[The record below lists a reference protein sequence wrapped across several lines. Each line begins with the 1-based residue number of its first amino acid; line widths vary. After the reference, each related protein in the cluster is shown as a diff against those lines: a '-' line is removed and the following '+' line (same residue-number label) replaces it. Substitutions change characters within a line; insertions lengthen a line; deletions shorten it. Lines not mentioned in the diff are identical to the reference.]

1 MIEKITVLDRRRE
14 YLAGTGFTP
23 PDVVT
28 FLNQKVRQI
37 LIEDDNIVFEN
48 YEKVQD
54 IEKVK
59 KFYEN
64 TFILAK
70 AYMSNGTEYYDDM
83 DILKLIEER
92 LKYGN
97 EYFYNKEIGNYGDI
111 YGTEIEIPLI
121 ITDILI
127 LTENK
132 IKEKVLKPVLETLE
146 YFQPDPRYSAHH
158 SSEFRFSKGADLAE
172 AIKIFFLKGIISE
185 DEEKIIL
192 ALNTISDVWEY
203 KDDSFSTDR
212 DGFYRDG
219 SFISRSISDA
229 GNEGEK
235 IIHNAAEIFYLIKGT
250 KYEKYVKGLTN
261 FYEIIFKAFEPFFFN
276 GSFSDIA
283 ASRKFSSY
291 ETGHKILNSI
301 LLSGLSAPKE
311 YQEKIWKIVKREI
324 EKNKFYKYFENEKS
338 PFFRSKMNELLSR
351 DLETE
356 EYKDQVIVFN
366 NMDRVIK
373 RNKNY
378 SVGIS
383 MHSSKTGNYENI
395 NGYNGKNWFTGDGA
409 YFLYDEDYEQYE
421 NYWENIDPYFIPGT
435 TEIKM
440 NMENIDAE
448 RNFRTKFAERNMAG
462 ALKWHY
468 YGAAGMDFVNWNEKL
483 TSRKSWFFVSW
494 GVIFAESNITGE
506 GEVYTTILNR
516 KFKDIPLIKADNTEI
531 TEKETKVKLENLE
544 IDGRTYIFY
553 DRTEIN
559 IKIEKRGR
567 YYFVKVWKE
576 HGENPV
582 NSSLVWAVV
591 MKNNVVISDLREKF
605 IVTITEDKHILKGE
619 KCNYA
624 VNWKAEEETQP
635 FCVIY
640 RKDDN
645 RESRMYIKNY

>member
-37 LIEDDNIVFEN
+37 LIEDDNIIFEN
-48 YEKVQD
+48 YEKVQN

-70 AYMSNGTEYYDDM
+70 AYMSNGTEYYSDM

-97 EYFYNKEIGNYGDI
+97 EYFYNKESGNYGDI
-111 YGTEIEIPLI
+111 YGTEIEIPLM

-158 SSEFRFSKGADLAE
+158 SSEFGFSKGADLAE
-172 AIKIFFLKGIISE
+172 AIKVFFLKGIISE

-192 ALNTISDVWEY
+192 ALNTLSDVWEY

-219 SFISRSISDA
+219 SFISRSAADA

-235 IIHNAAEIFYLIKGT
+235 IIHNAAEIFYLVKGT
-250 KYEKYVKGLTN
+250 KYEKYIKGLTN
-261 FYEIIFKAFEPFFFN
+261 FYEIIFKSFEPFFFN
-276 GSFSDIA
+276 GSFSDVA
-283 ASRKFSSY
+283 VSRKFSSY
-291 ETGHKILNSI
+291 ETGHRILNSM
-301 LLSGLSAPKE
+301 LLAGLSAPKE
-311 YQEKIWKIVKREI
+311 YQEKIWKTVKREI

-383 MHSSKTGNYENI
+383 MHSSKTGNYENV
-395 NGYNGKNWFTGDGA
+395 NGDNRKNWFTGDGA

-421 NYWENIDPYFIPGT
+421 NYWENIDPYYIPGT

-440 NMENIDAE
+440 DMENVDAE
-448 RNFRTKFAERNMAG
+448 RNFRTKFTERNMAG

-531 TEKETKVKLENLE
+531 TEKEIKIKAENLE

-553 DRTEIN
+553 GRTEIN
-559 IKIEKRGR
+559 IKIEKRGK

-591 MKNNVVISDLREKF
+591 MKNNAVISDLREKF
-605 IVTITEDKHILKGE
+605 TVTITEDKHILKGE

>member
-37 LIEDDNIVFEN
+37 LIEDDNIIFEN
-48 YEKVQD
+48 YEKVQN

-70 AYMSNGTEYYDDM
+70 AYMSDGTEYYSDM

-97 EYFYNKEIGNYGDI
+97 EYFYNKEIGNYRDI
-111 YGTEIEIPLI
+111 YGTEIEIPLM

-158 SSEFRFSKGADLAE
+158 SSEFGFSKGADLAE
-172 AIKIFFLKGIISE
+172 AIKVFFLKGIISE

-192 ALNTISDVWEY
+192 ALNTLSDVWEY

-219 SFISRSISDA
+219 SFISRSAADA

-235 IIHNAAEIFYLIKGT
+235 IIHNAAEIFYLVKGT
-250 KYEKYVKGLTN
+250 KYEKYIKGLTN
-261 FYEIIFKAFEPFFFN
+261 FYEIIFKSFEPFFFN
-276 GSFSDIA
+276 GSFSDVA
-283 ASRKFSSY
+283 VSRKFSSY
-291 ETGHKILNSI
+291 ETGHRILNSM
-301 LLSGLSAPKE
+301 LLAGLSAPKE

-383 MHSSKTGNYENI
+383 MHSSKTGNYENV
-395 NGYNGKNWFTGDGA
+395 NGDNRKNWFTGDGA

-421 NYWENIDPYFIPGT
+421 NYWENIDPYYIPGT

-440 NMENIDAE
+440 DMENVDAE
-448 RNFRTKFAERNMAG
+448 RNFRTKFTERNMAG

-494 GVIFAESNITGE
+494 GIIFAESNITGE

-516 KFKDIPLIKADNTEI
+516 KFKDIPLIKADNREI
-531 TEKETKVKLENLE
+531 TENEIKIKAENLE

-553 DRTEIN
+553 GRTEIN
-559 IKIEKRGR
+559 IKIEKRGK

-591 MKNNVVISDLREKF
+591 MKNNAVISDLREKF
-605 IVTITEDKHILKGE
+605 TVTITEDKHILKGE

>member
-37 LIEDDNIVFEN
+37 LIEDDNIIFEN
-48 YEKVQD
+48 YEKVQN

-70 AYMSNGTEYYDDM
+70 AYMSDGTEYYSDM
-83 DILKLIEER
+83 DILKLVEER

-97 EYFYNKEIGNYGDI
+97 EYFYNKESGNYGDI
-111 YGTEIEIPLI
+111 YGTEIEIPLM

-158 SSEFRFSKGADLAE
+158 SSEFGFSKGADLAE
-172 AIKIFFLKGIISE
+172 AIKVFFLKGIISE

-192 ALNTISDVWEY
+192 ALNTLSDVWEY

-219 SFISRSISDA
+219 SFISRSAADA

-235 IIHNAAEIFYLIKGT
+235 IIHNAAEIFYLVKGT
-250 KYEKYVKGLTN
+250 KYEKYIKGLTN
-261 FYEIIFKAFEPFFFN
+261 FYEILFKSFEPFFFN
-276 GSFSDIA
+276 GSFSDVA
-283 ASRKFSSY
+283 VSRKFSSY
-291 ETGHKILNSI
+291 ETGHRILNSM
-301 LLSGLSAPKE
+301 LLAGLSAPKE
-311 YQEKIWKIVKREI
+311 YQEKIWKTVKREI

-378 SVGIS
+378 SVGIA
-383 MHSSKTGNYENI
+383 MHSGKTGNYENV
-395 NGYNGKNWFTGDGA
+395 NGDNRKNWFTGDGA

-421 NYWENIDPYFIPGT
+421 NYWENIDPYYIPGT

-440 NMENIDAE
+440 DMENVDAE
-448 RNFRTKFAERNMAG
+448 RNFRTKFTERNMTG
-462 ALKWHY
+462 SLKWHY

-516 KFKDIPLIKADNTEI
+516 KFKDIPLIKADNREI
-531 TEKETKVKLENLE
+531 TENEIKIKAENLE

-553 DRTEIN
+553 GRTEIN
-559 IKIEKRGR
+559 IKIEKRGK

-591 MKNNVVISDLREKF
+591 MKNNAVICDLREKF
-605 IVTITEDKHILKGE
+605 TVTITEDKHILKGE

>member
-37 LIEDDNIVFEN
+37 LIEDDNIIFEN
-48 YEKVQD
+48 YEKVQN

-70 AYMSNGTEYYDDM
+70 AYMSDGTEYYSDM

-111 YGTEIEIPLI
+111 YGTEIEIPLM

-158 SSEFRFSKGADLAE
+158 SSEFGFSKGADLAE
-172 AIKIFFLKGIISE
+172 AIKVFFLKGIISE

-192 ALNTISDVWEY
+192 ALNTLSDVWEY

-219 SFISRSISDA
+219 SFISRSAADA

-235 IIHNAAEIFYLIKGT
+235 IIHNAAEIFYLVKGT
-250 KYEKYVKGLTN
+250 KYEKYIKGLTN
-261 FYEIIFKAFEPFFFN
+261 FYEIIFKSFEPFFFN
-276 GSFSDIA
+276 GSFSDVA
-283 ASRKFSSY
+283 VSRKFSSY
-291 ETGHKILNSI
+291 ETGHRILNSM
-301 LLSGLSAPKE
+301 LLAGLSAPKE
-311 YQEKIWKIVKREI
+311 YQEKIWKTVKREI

-383 MHSSKTGNYENI
+383 MHSSKTGNYENV
-395 NGYNGKNWFTGDGA
+395 NGDNRKNWFTGDGA

-421 NYWENIDPYFIPGT
+421 NYWENIDPYYIPGT

-440 NMENIDAE
+440 DMENVDAE

-516 KFKDIPLIKADNTEI
+516 KFKDIPLIKADNREI
-531 TEKETKVKLENLE
+531 TENEIKIKAENLE
-544 IDGRTYIFY
+544 IDSRTYIFY
-553 DRTEIN
+553 GRTEIN
-559 IKIEKRGR
+559 IKIEKRGK

-591 MKNNVVISDLREKF
+591 MKNNAVISDLREKF
-605 IVTITEDKHILKGE
+605 TVTITEDKHILKGE

>member
-37 LIEDDNIVFEN
+37 LIEDDNIIFEN
-48 YEKVQD
+48 YEKVQN

-70 AYMSNGTEYYDDM
+70 AYMSDGTEYYSDM

-97 EYFYNKEIGNYGDI
+97 EYFYNKESGNYGDI
-111 YGTEIEIPLI
+111 YGTEIEIPLM

-158 SSEFRFSKGADLAE
+158 SSEFGFSKGADLAE
-172 AIKIFFLKGIISE
+172 AIKVFFLKGIISE

-192 ALNTISDVWEY
+192 ALNTLSDVWEY

-219 SFISRSISDA
+219 SFISRSAADA

-235 IIHNAAEIFYLIKGT
+235 IIHNAAEIFYLVKGT
-250 KYEKYVKGLTN
+250 KYEKYIKGLTN
-261 FYEIIFKAFEPFFFN
+261 FYEIIFKSFEPFFFN

-283 ASRKFSSY
+283 VSRKFSSY
-291 ETGHKILNSI
+291 ETGHRILNSM
-301 LLSGLSAPKE
+301 LLAGLSAPKE
-311 YQEKIWKIVKREI
+311 YQEKIWKTVKREI

-383 MHSSKTGNYENI
+383 MHSSKTGNYENV
-395 NGYNGKNWFTGDGA
+395 NGDNKKNWFTGDGA
-409 YFLYDEDYEQYE
+409 YLLYDEDYEQYE
-421 NYWENIDPYFIPGT
+421 NYWENIDPYYIPGT

-440 NMENIDAE
+440 DMENVDAE
-448 RNFRTKFAERNMAG
+448 RNFRTKFTERNMAG

-516 KFKDIPLIKADNTEI
+516 KFKDIPLIKADNREI
-531 TEKETKVKLENLE
+531 TENEIKIKAENLE

-553 DRTEIN
+553 GRTEIN
-559 IKIEKRGR
+559 IKIEKRGS

-591 MKNNVVISDLREKF
+591 MKNNAVISDLREKF
-605 IVTITEDKHILKGE
+605 TVTITEDKHILKGE

>member
-48 YEKVQD
+48 YEKVQN

-70 AYMSNGTEYYDDM
+70 ACMSNGTEYYSDM

-111 YGTEIEIPLI
+111 YGTEIEIPLM

-158 SSEFRFSKGADLAE
+158 SSEFGFSKGADLAE
-172 AIKIFFLKGIISE
+172 AIKVFFLKGIISE

-192 ALNTISDVWEY
+192 ALNTLSAVWEY

-219 SFISRSISDA
+219 SFISRSAADA

-235 IIHNAAEIFYLIKGT
+235 IIHNAAEIFYLVKGT
-250 KYEKYVKGLTN
+250 KYEKYIKGLTN
-261 FYEIIFKAFEPFFFN
+261 FYEIIFKSFEPFFFN
-276 GSFSDIA
+276 GSFSDVA
-283 ASRKFSSY
+283 VSRKFSSY
-291 ETGHKILNSI
+291 ETGHRILNSM
-301 LLSGLSAPKE
+301 LLAGLSAPKE
-311 YQEKIWKIVKREI
+311 YQEKIWKTVKREI

-383 MHSSKTGNYENI
+383 MHSSKTGNYENV
-395 NGYNGKNWFTGDGA
+395 NGDNKKNWFTGDGA

-421 NYWENIDPYFIPGT
+421 NYWENIDSYFIPGT

-440 NMENIDAE
+440 DMENVDAE

-553 DRTEIN
+553 GRIEIN
-559 IKIEKRGR
+559 IKIEKRGK

-591 MKNNVVISDLREKF
+591 MKNNAVISDLREKF
-605 IVTITEDKHILKGE
+605 TVTITEDKHILKGE

>member
-37 LIEDDNIVFEN
+37 LIEDDNIIFEN
-48 YEKVQD
+48 YEKVQN

-70 AYMSNGTEYYDDM
+70 AYMSDGTEYYSDM

-111 YGTEIEIPLI
+111 YGTEIEIPLM

-158 SSEFRFSKGADLAE
+158 SSEFGFSKGADLAE
-172 AIKIFFLKGIISE
+172 AIKVFFLKGIISE

-192 ALNTISDVWEY
+192 ALNTLSDVWEY

-219 SFISRSISDA
+219 SFISRSAADA

-235 IIHNAAEIFYLIKGT
+235 IIHNAAEIFYLVKGT
-250 KYEKYVKGLTN
+250 KYEKYIKGLTN
-261 FYEIIFKAFEPFFFN
+261 FYEIIFKSFEPFFFN
-276 GSFSDIA
+276 GSFSDVA
-283 ASRKFSSY
+283 VSRKFSSY
-291 ETGHKILNSI
+291 ETGHRILNSM
-301 LLSGLSAPKE
+301 LLAGLSAPKE
-311 YQEKIWKIVKREI
+311 YQEKIWKTVKREI

-383 MHSSKTGNYENI
+383 MHSSKTGNYENV
-395 NGYNGKNWFTGDGA
+395 NGDNKKNWFTGDGA

-421 NYWENIDPYFIPGT
+421 NYWENIDSYFIPGT

-440 NMENIDAE
+440 DMENVDAE
-448 RNFRTKFAERNMAG
+448 RNFRTKFTERNMTG
-462 ALKWHY
+462 SLKWHY

-553 DRTEIN
+553 GRTEIN
-559 IKIEKRGR
+559 IKIEKRGK

-591 MKNNVVISDLREKF
+591 MKNNAVVSDLREKF
-605 IVTITEDKHILKGE
+605 TVTITEDKHILKGE

>member
-37 LIEDDNIVFEN
+37 LIEDDNIIFEN
-48 YEKVQD
+48 YEKVQN

-59 KFYEN
+59 KFYKN

-70 AYMSNGTEYYDDM
+70 AYMSNGTEYYSDM

-97 EYFYNKEIGNYGDI
+97 EYFYNKESGNYGDI
-111 YGTEIEIPLI
+111 YGTEIEIPLM

-158 SSEFRFSKGADLAE
+158 SSEFGFSKGADLAE
-172 AIKIFFLKGIISE
+172 AIKVFFLKGIISE

-192 ALNTISDVWEY
+192 ALNTLSDVWEY

-219 SFISRSISDA
+219 SFISRSAADA

-235 IIHNAAEIFYLIKGT
+235 IIHNAAEIFYLVKGT
-250 KYEKYVKGLTN
+250 KYEKYIKGLTN
-261 FYEIIFKAFEPFFFN
+261 FYEIIFKSFEPFFFN

-283 ASRKFSSY
+283 VSRKFSSY
-291 ETGHKILNSI
+291 ETGHRILNSM
-301 LLSGLSAPKE
+301 LLAGLSAPKE
-311 YQEKIWKIVKREI
+311 YQEKIWKTVKREI

-383 MHSSKTGNYENI
+383 MHSSKTGNYENV
-395 NGYNGKNWFTGDGA
+395 NGDNKKNWFTGDGA

-421 NYWENIDPYFIPGT
+421 NYWENIDPYYIPGT

-440 NMENIDAE
+440 DMENVDAE
-448 RNFRTKFAERNMAG
+448 RNFRTKFTERNMAG

-516 KFKDIPLIKADNTEI
+516 KFKDIPLIKADNTEV
-531 TEKETKVKLENLE
+531 TEKEIKIKAENLE

-553 DRTEIN
+553 GRTEIN
-559 IKIEKRGR
+559 IKIEKRGS

-591 MKNNVVISDLREKF
+591 MKNNAVISDLREKF
-605 IVTITEDKHILKGE
+605 TVTITEDKHILKGE

>member
-23 PDVVT
+23 PDMVT

-97 EYFYNKEIGNYGDI
+97 EYFYNKEIGNYEDI
-111 YGTEIEIPLI
+111 YGTEIEIPLMI
-121 ITDILI
+121 IDILI

-192 ALNTISDVWEY
+192 TLNTLSDVWEY

-219 SFISRSISDA
+219 SFISRSIADA

-235 IIHNAAEIFYLIKGT
+235 IIHNSAEIFYLIKGT

-383 MHSSKTGNYENI
+383 MHSSKTGNYENV

-440 NMENIDAE
+440 NMENVDAE
-448 RNFRTKFAERNMAG
+448 RNFRTKFAEKNMAG

-553 DRTEIN
+553 GRTEIN

>member
-1 MIEKITVLDRRRE
+1 
-14 YLAGTGFTP
+14 
-23 PDVVT
+23 
-28 FLNQKVRQI
+28 
-37 LIEDDNIVFEN
+37 
-48 YEKVQD
+48 
-54 IEKVK
+54 
-59 KFYEN
+59 
-64 TFILAK
+64 
-70 AYMSNGTEYYDDM
+70 MS
-83 DILKLIEER
+83 
-92 LKYGN
+92 
-97 EYFYNKEIGNYGDI
+97 
-111 YGTEIEIPLI
+111 
-121 ITDILI
+121 
-127 LTENK
+127 
-132 IKEKVLKPVLETLE
+132 
-146 YFQPDPRYSAHH
+146 
-158 SSEFRFSKGADLAE
+158 RFS
-172 AIKIFFLKGIISE
+172 
-185 DEEKIIL
+185 
-192 ALNTISDVWEY
+192 
-203 KDDSFSTDR
+203 
-212 DGFYRDG
+212 
-219 SFISRSISDA
+219 
-229 GNEGEK
+229 
-235 IIHNAAEIFYLIKGT
+235 
-250 KYEKYVKGLTN
+250 
-261 FYEIIFKAFEPFFFN
+261 
-276 GSFSDIA
+276 
-283 ASRKFSSY
+283 SRKFSSY

-383 MHSSKTGNYENI
+383 MHSSKTGNYENV

-421 NYWENIDPYFIPGT
+421 NYWENIDPYYIPGT

-440 NMENIDAE
+440 DMENVDAE
-448 RNFRTKFAERNMAG
+448 RNFRTKFTERNMAG

-531 TEKETKVKLENLE
+531 TEKETKIKLENLE

-553 DRTEIN
+553 GRTEIN
-559 IKIEKRGR
+559 IKIEKRGK

-591 MKNNVVISDLREKF
+591 MKNNAVISDLREKF
-605 IVTITEDKHILKGE
+605 TVTITEDKHILKGE

>member
-48 YEKVQD
+48 YEKVQN

-70 AYMSNGTEYYDDM
+70 AYMSNGTEYYSDM

-97 EYFYNKEIGNYGDI
+97 EYFYNKESGNYGDI
-111 YGTEIEIPLI
+111 YGTEIEIPLM

-158 SSEFRFSKGADLAE
+158 SSEFGFSKGADLAE
-172 AIKIFFLKGIISE
+172 AIKVFFLKGIISE

-192 ALNTISDVWEY
+192 ALNTLSDVWEY

-219 SFISRSISDA
+219 SFISRSAADA

-235 IIHNAAEIFYLIKGT
+235 IIHNAAEIFYLVKGT
-250 KYEKYVKGLTN
+250 KYEKYIKGLTN
-261 FYEIIFKAFEPFFFN
+261 FYEILFKSFEPFFFN
-276 GSFSDIA
+276 GSFSDVA
-283 ASRKFSSY
+283 VSRKFSSY
-291 ETGHKILNSI
+291 ETGHRILNSM
-301 LLSGLSAPKE
+301 LLAGLSAPKE
-311 YQEKIWKIVKREI
+311 YQEKIWKTVKREI

-383 MHSSKTGNYENI
+383 MHSSKTGNYENV
-395 NGYNGKNWFTGDGA
+395 NGGNKKNWFTGDGA

-421 NYWENIDPYFIPGT
+421 NYWENIDPYYIPGT

-440 NMENIDAE
+440 DMENVDAE
-448 RNFRTKFAERNMAG
+448 RNFRTKFTERNMAG

-553 DRTEIN
+553 GRIEIN
-559 IKIEKRGR
+559 IKIEKRGS

-591 MKNNVVISDLREKF
+591 MKNNAVICDLREKF
-605 IVTITEDKHILKGE
+605 TVTITEDKHILKGE

>member
-14 YLAGTGFTP
+14 YLAGNGFIP

-48 YEKVQD
+48 YEKVKD

-70 AYMSNGTEYYDDM
+70 ACMSNGTEYYNDM
-83 DILKLIEER
+83 DLLKLIEER

-111 YGTEIEIPLI
+111 YGTEIEIPLM

-146 YFQPDPRYSAHH
+146 YFQPDPRYYAHH
-158 SSEFRFSKGADLAE
+158 SSEFGFSKGGNLAE
-172 AIKIFFLKGIISE
+172 AIKVFFLKGVISE
-185 DEEKIIL
+185 NEEKIIL
-192 ALNTISDVWEY
+192 ALNTLSDVWEY

-219 SFISRSISDA
+219 SFISRSVSDA

-235 IIHNAAEIFYLIKGT
+235 IIRNAAEIFYLVKGT
-250 KYEKYVKGLTN
+250 KYEKYIKGLTN
-261 FYEIIFKAFEPFFFN
+261 FYEIIFKSFEPFFFN

-283 ASRKFSSY
+283 VSRKISSY
-291 ETGHKILNSI
+291 ETGHRILNSM
-301 LLSGLSAPKE
+301 LLAGLSAPKE

-383 MHSSKTGNYENI
+383 MHSSKTGNYENE
-395 NGYNGKNWFTGDGA
+395 NGDNQKNWFTGDGA

-421 NYWENIDPYFIPGT
+421 NYWENADPYFIPGT

-440 NMENIDAE
+440 DMENVDAE

-516 KFKDIPLIKADNTEI
+516 KFKEIPLIKADNREI
-531 TEKETKVKLENLE
+531 TENEIKIKTENLE

-553 DRTEIN
+553 GRREIN
-559 IKIEKRGR
+559 IKIEKKGK

-582 NSSLVWAVV
+582 NSSLVWAVE
-591 MKNNVVISDLREKF
+591 MKNNAVISDLREKF
-605 IVTITEDKHILKGE
+605 TVTLTEDKHILKGE

-624 VNWKAEEETQP
+624 VNWKAEEETEP

>member
-54 IEKVK
+54 VEKVK

-70 AYMSNGTEYYDDM
+70 ACMSNGTEYYSDM

-111 YGTEIEIPLI
+111 YGTEIEIPLV

-158 SSEFRFSKGADLAE
+158 SSEFGFSKGADLAE
-172 AIKIFFLKGIISE
+172 AIKVFFLKGIISE

-192 ALNTISDVWEY
+192 ALNTLSDVWEY

-219 SFISRSISDA
+219 SFISRSAADA

-235 IIHNAAEIFYLIKGT
+235 IIHNAAEIFYLVKGT
-250 KYEKYVKGLTN
+250 KYEKYIKGLTN
-261 FYEIIFKAFEPFFFN
+261 FYEILFKSFEPFFFN
-276 GSFSDIA
+276 GSFSDVA
-283 ASRKFSSY
+283 VSRKFSSY
-291 ETGHKILNSI
+291 ETGHRILNSM
-301 LLSGLSAPKE
+301 LLAGLSAPKE
-311 YQEKIWKIVKREI
+311 YQEKIWKTVKREI

-383 MHSSKTGNYENI
+383 MHSSKTGNYENV
-395 NGYNGKNWFTGDGA
+395 NGDNKKNWFTGDGA

-421 NYWENIDPYFIPGT
+421 NYWENIDPYYIPGT

-440 NMENIDAE
+440 DMENVDAE

-553 DRTEIN
+553 GRTEIN

>member
-37 LIEDDNIVFEN
+37 LIEDDNIIFEN
-48 YEKVQD
+48 YEKVQN

-70 AYMSNGTEYYDDM
+70 AYMSNGTEYYSDM

-111 YGTEIEIPLI
+111 YGTEIEIPLM

-158 SSEFRFSKGADLAE
+158 SSEFGFSKGADLAE
-172 AIKIFFLKGIISE
+172 AIKVFFLKGIISE

-192 ALNTISDVWEY
+192 ALNTLSDVWEY

-219 SFISRSISDA
+219 SFISRSAADA

-235 IIHNAAEIFYLIKGT
+235 IIHNAAEIFYLVKGT
-250 KYEKYVKGLTN
+250 KYEKYIKGLTN
-261 FYEIIFKAFEPFFFN
+261 FYEIIFKSFEPFFFN
-276 GSFSDIA
+276 GSFSDVA
-283 ASRKFSSY
+283 VSRKFSSY
-291 ETGHKILNSI
+291 ETGHRILNSM
-301 LLSGLSAPKE
+301 LLAGLSAPKE
-311 YQEKIWKIVKREI
+311 YQEKIWKTVKREI

-383 MHSSKTGNYENI
+383 MHSSKTGNYENV
-395 NGYNGKNWFTGDGA
+395 NGDNKKNWFTGDGA
-409 YFLYDEDYEQYE
+409 YFLYEEDYEQYE
-421 NYWENIDPYFIPGT
+421 NYWENIDPYYIPGT

-440 NMENIDAE
+440 DMENVDAE
-448 RNFRTKFAERNMAG
+448 RNFRTKFTERNMAG

-516 KFKDIPLIKADNTEI
+516 KFKDIPLIKADNREI
-531 TEKETKVKLENLE
+531 TENEIKIKAENLE

-553 DRTEIN
+553 GRTEIN
-559 IKIEKRGR
+559 IKIEKRGK

-591 MKNNVVISDLREKF
+591 MKNNAVICDLREKF
-605 IVTITEDKHILKGE
+605 TVTITEDKHILKGE

>member
-37 LIEDDNIVFEN
+37 LIEDDNIIFEN
-48 YEKVQD
+48 YEKVQN

-70 AYMSNGTEYYDDM
+70 AYMSNGTEYYSDM

-97 EYFYNKEIGNYGDI
+97 EYFYNKESGNYGDI
-111 YGTEIEIPLI
+111 YGTEIEIPLM

-158 SSEFRFSKGADLAE
+158 SSEFGFSKGADLAE
-172 AIKIFFLKGIISE
+172 AIKVFFLKGIISE

-192 ALNTISDVWEY
+192 ALNTLSDVWEY

-219 SFISRSISDA
+219 SFISRSAADA

-235 IIHNAAEIFYLIKGT
+235 IIHNAAEIFYLVKGT
-250 KYEKYVKGLTN
+250 KYEKYIKGLTN
-261 FYEIIFKAFEPFFFN
+261 FYEIIFKSFEPFFFN
-276 GSFSDIA
+276 GSFSDVA

-291 ETGHKILNSI
+291 ETGHRILNSM
-301 LLSGLSAPKE
+301 LLAGLSAPKE
-311 YQEKIWKIVKREI
+311 YQEKIWKTVKREI

-378 SVGIS
+378 SVGIA
-383 MHSSKTGNYENI
+383 MHSGKTGNYENV
-395 NGYNGKNWFTGDGA
+395 NGDNRKNWFTGDGA

-421 NYWENIDPYFIPGT
+421 NYWENIDPYYIPGT

-440 NMENIDAE
+440 DMENVDAE

-516 KFKDIPLIKADNTEI
+516 KFKDIPLIKADNREI
-531 TEKETKVKLENLE
+531 TENEIKIKAENLE

-553 DRTEIN
+553 GRTEIN
-559 IKIEKRGR
+559 IKIEKRGK

-591 MKNNVVISDLREKF
+591 MKNNAVICDLREKF
-605 IVTITEDKHILKGE
+605 TVTITEDKHILKGE

>member
-37 LIEDDNIVFEN
+37 LIEDDNIIFEN
-48 YEKVQD
+48 YEKVQN

-70 AYMSNGTEYYDDM
+70 AYMSDGTEYYSDM

-111 YGTEIEIPLI
+111 YGTEIEIPLM

-158 SSEFRFSKGADLAE
+158 SSEFGFSKGADLAE
-172 AIKIFFLKGIISE
+172 AIKVFFLKGIISE

-192 ALNTISDVWEY
+192 ALNTLSDVWEY

-219 SFISRSISDA
+219 SFISRSAADA

-235 IIHNAAEIFYLIKGT
+235 IIHNAVEIFYLVKGT
-250 KYEKYVKGLTN
+250 KYEKYIKGLTN
-261 FYEIIFKAFEPFFFN
+261 FYEILFKSFEPFFFN
-276 GSFSDIA
+276 GSFSDVA
-283 ASRKFSSY
+283 VSRKFSSY
-291 ETGHKILNSI
+291 ETGHRILNSM
-301 LLSGLSAPKE
+301 LLAGLSAPKE
-311 YQEKIWKIVKREI
+311 YQEKIWKTVKREI

-383 MHSSKTGNYENI
+383 MHSSKTGNYENV
-395 NGYNGKNWFTGDGA
+395 NGDNRKNWFTGDGA

-421 NYWENIDPYFIPGT
+421 NYWENIDPYYIPGT

-440 NMENIDAE
+440 DMENVDAE
-448 RNFRTKFAERNMAG
+448 RNFRTKFTERNMAG

-553 DRTEIN
+553 GRTEIN
-559 IKIEKRGR
+559 IKIEKRGS

-591 MKNNVVISDLREKF
+591 MKNNAVICDLREKF
-605 IVTITEDKHILKGE
+605 TVTITEDKHILKGE

>member
-97 EYFYNKEIGNYGDI
+97 EYFYNKEIGNYEDI
-111 YGTEIEIPLI
+111 YGTEIEIPLMI
-121 ITDILI
+121 IDILI

-192 ALNTISDVWEY
+192 ALNTLSDVWEY

-219 SFISRSISDA
+219 SFISRSIADA

-311 YQEKIWKIVKREI
+311 YQEKIWKIVKRKI

-383 MHSSKTGNYENI
+383 MHSSKTGNYENV

-448 RNFRTKFAERNMAG
+448 RNFRTKFAEKNMAG

-531 TEKETKVKLENLE
+531 IEKETKVKLENLE

-553 DRTEIN
+553 VRTEIN

>member
-70 AYMSNGTEYYDDM
+70 AYISNGTEYYDDM

-192 ALNTISDVWEY
+192 TLNTLSDVWEY

-219 SFISRSISDA
+219 SFISRSIADA

-235 IIHNAAEIFYLIKGT
+235 IIHNSAEIFYLIKGT

-383 MHSSKTGNYENI
+383 MHSSKTGNYENV
-395 NGYNGKNWFTGDGA
+395 NGYNGKNWFTGDGV

-440 NMENIDAE
+440 NMENVDAE
-448 RNFRTKFAERNMAG
+448 RNFRTKFAEKNMAG

-553 DRTEIN
+553 GRTEIN

>member
-37 LIEDDNIVFEN
+37 LIEDDNIIFEN
-48 YEKVQD
+48 YEKVKD

-70 AYMSNGTEYYDDM
+70 ACMSNGTEYYKDM

-97 EYFYNKEIGNYGDI
+97 EYFYNKESGNYGDI
-111 YGTEIEIPLI
+111 YGTEIEIPLM

-132 IKEKVLKPVLETLE
+132 IKEKVLKSVLETLE

-158 SSEFRFSKGADLAE
+158 SSEFGFSKGADLAE
-172 AIKIFFLKGIISE
+172 AIKVFFLKGIISE

-192 ALNTISDVWEY
+192 ALNTLSDVWEY

-219 SFISRSISDA
+219 SFISRSAADA

-235 IIHNAAEIFYLIKGT
+235 IIHNAAEIFYLVKGT
-250 KYEKYVKGLTN
+250 KYEKYIKGLTN
-261 FYEIIFKAFEPFFFN
+261 FYEILFKSFEPFFFN
-276 GSFSDIA
+276 GSFSDVA
-283 ASRKFSSY
+283 VSRKFSSY
-291 ETGHKILNSI
+291 ETGHRILNSM
-301 LLSGLSAPKE
+301 LLAGLSAPKE
-311 YQEKIWKIVKREI
+311 YQEKIWKTVKREI

-383 MHSSKTGNYENI
+383 MHSSKTGNYENV
-395 NGYNGKNWFTGDGA
+395 NGDNRKNWFTGDGA

-421 NYWENIDPYFIPGT
+421 NYWENIDPYYIPGT

-440 NMENIDAE
+440 DMENVDAE
-448 RNFRTKFAERNMAG
+448 RNFRTKFTERNMAG

-553 DRTEIN
+553 GRTEIN
-559 IKIEKRGR
+559 IKIEKRGS

-591 MKNNVVISDLREKF
+591 MKNNAVISDLREKF
-605 IVTITEDKHILKGE
+605 TVTITEDKHILKGE

>member
-97 EYFYNKEIGNYGDI
+97 EYFYNKEIGNYEDI
-111 YGTEIEIPLI
+111 YGTEIEIPLMI
-121 ITDILI
+121 IDILI

-192 ALNTISDVWEY
+192 TLNTLSDVWEY

-219 SFISRSISDA
+219 SFISRSIADA

-235 IIHNAAEIFYLIKGT
+235 IIHNSAEIFYLIKGT

-383 MHSSKTGNYENI
+383 MHSSKTGNYENV

-440 NMENIDAE
+440 NMENVDAE
-448 RNFRTKFAERNMAG
+448 RNFRTKFAEKNMAG

-553 DRTEIN
+553 GRTEIN

>member
-37 LIEDDNIVFEN
+37 LIEDDNIIFEN
-48 YEKVQD
+48 YEKVQN

-70 AYMSNGTEYYDDM
+70 ACMSNGTEYYSDM

-97 EYFYNKEIGNYGDI
+97 EYFYNKESGNYGDI
-111 YGTEIEIPLI
+111 YGTEIEIPLM

-158 SSEFRFSKGADLAE
+158 SSEFGFSKGADLAE
-172 AIKIFFLKGIISE
+172 AIKVFFLKGIISE

-192 ALNTISDVWEY
+192 ALNTLSDVWEY

-219 SFISRSISDA
+219 SFISRSAADT

-235 IIHNAAEIFYLIKGT
+235 IIHNAAEIFYLVKGT
-250 KYEKYVKGLTN
+250 KYEKYIKGLTN
-261 FYEIIFKAFEPFFFN
+261 FYEILFKSFEPFFFN
-276 GSFSDIA
+276 GSFSDVA
-283 ASRKFSSY
+283 VSRKFSSY
-291 ETGHKILNSI
+291 ETGHRILNSM
-301 LLSGLSAPKE
+301 LLAGLSAPKE
-311 YQEKIWKIVKREI
+311 YQEKIWKTVKREI

-383 MHSSKTGNYENI
+383 MHSSKTGNYENV
-395 NGYNGKNWFTGDGA
+395 NGDNKKNWFTGDGA

-421 NYWENIDPYFIPGT
+421 NYWENIDPYYIPGT

-440 NMENIDAE
+440 DMENVDAE
-448 RNFRTKFAERNMAG
+448 RNFRTKFTERNMTG
-462 ALKWHY
+462 SLKWHY

-516 KFKDIPLIKADNTEI
+516 KFKDIPLIKADSREI
-531 TEKETKVKLENLE
+531 TENEIKIKAENLE

-553 DRTEIN
+553 GRTEIN
-559 IKIEKRGR
+559 IKIEKRGK

-591 MKNNVVISDLREKF
+591 MKNNAVISDLREKF
-605 IVTITEDKHILKGE
+605 TVTITEDKHILKGE

-645 RESRMYIKNY
+645 RESRMYIKNF

>member
-37 LIEDDNIVFEN
+37 LIEDDNIIFEN
-48 YEKVQD
+48 YEKVQN

-70 AYMSNGTEYYDDM
+70 AYMSDGTEYYSDM

-111 YGTEIEIPLI
+111 YGTEIEIPLM

-158 SSEFRFSKGADLAE
+158 SSEFGFSKGADLAE
-172 AIKIFFLKGIISE
+172 AIKVFFLKGIISE

-192 ALNTISDVWEY
+192 ALNTLSDVWEY

-219 SFISRSISDA
+219 SFISRSAADA

-235 IIHNAAEIFYLIKGT
+235 IIHNAAEIFYLVKGT
-250 KYEKYVKGLTN
+250 KYEKYIKGLTN
-261 FYEIIFKAFEPFFFN
+261 FYEIIFKSFEPFFFN
-276 GSFSDIA
+276 GSFSDVA
-283 ASRKFSSY
+283 VSRKFSSY
-291 ETGHKILNSI
+291 ETGHRILNSM
-301 LLSGLSAPKE
+301 LLAGLSAPKE
-311 YQEKIWKIVKREI
+311 YQEKIWKTVKREI

-383 MHSSKTGNYENI
+383 MHSSKTGNYENV
-395 NGYNGKNWFTGDGA
+395 NGDNKKNWFTGDGA

-421 NYWENIDPYFIPGT
+421 NYWENIDSYFIPGT

-440 NMENIDAE
+440 DMENVDAE

-494 GVIFAESNITGE
+494 GIIFAESNITGE

-516 KFKDIPLIKADNTEI
+516 KFKDIPLIKADNREI
-531 TEKETKVKLENLE
+531 TENEIKIKAENLE

-553 DRTEIN
+553 GRIEIN
-559 IKIEKRGR
+559 IKIEKRGK

-591 MKNNVVISDLREKF
+591 MKNNAVISDLREKF
-605 IVTITEDKHILKGE
+605 TVTITEDKHILKGE

>member
-70 AYMSNGTEYYDDM
+70 AYISNGTEYYDDM

-192 ALNTISDVWEY
+192 ALNTLSDVWEY

-219 SFISRSISDA
+219 SFISRSIADA

-235 IIHNAAEIFYLIKGT
+235 IIRNAAEIFYLIKGT

-383 MHSSKTGNYENI
+383 MHSSKTGNYENV

-440 NMENIDAE
+440 NMENVDAE
-448 RNFRTKFAERNMAG
+448 RNFRTKFAEKNMAG

-553 DRTEIN
+553 VRTEIN

>member
-1 MIEKITVLDRRRE
+1 MIEKITILDRRRE
-14 YLAGTGFTP
+14 YLAGNGFTP

-37 LIEDDNIVFEN
+37 LIEDDNIIFEN
-48 YEKVQD
+48 YEKVQN

-70 AYMSNGTEYYDDM
+70 AYMSDGTEYYSDM

-111 YGTEIEIPLI
+111 YGTEIEIPLM

-158 SSEFRFSKGADLAE
+158 SSEFGFSKGADLAE
-172 AIKIFFLKGIISE
+172 AIKVFFLKGIISE

-192 ALNTISDVWEY
+192 ALNTLSDVWEY

-219 SFISRSISDA
+219 SFISRSAADA

-235 IIHNAAEIFYLIKGT
+235 IIHNAAEIFYLVKGT
-250 KYEKYVKGLTN
+250 KYEKYIKGLTN
-261 FYEIIFKAFEPFFFN
+261 FYEIIFKSFEPFFFN
-276 GSFSDIA
+276 GSFSDVA
-283 ASRKFSSY
+283 VSRKFSSY
-291 ETGHKILNSI
+291 ETGHRILNSM
-301 LLSGLSAPKE
+301 LLAGLSAPKE
-311 YQEKIWKIVKREI
+311 YQEKIWKTVKREI

-383 MHSSKTGNYENI
+383 MHSSKTGNYENV
-395 NGYNGKNWFTGDGA
+395 NGDNKKNWFTGDGA

-421 NYWENIDPYFIPGT
+421 NYWENIDPYYIPGT

-440 NMENIDAE
+440 DMENVDAE
-448 RNFRTKFAERNMAG
+448 RNFRTKFAERNMTG

-468 YGAAGMDFVNWNEKL
+468 YGAAGMDFVNWSEKL

-516 KFKDIPLIKADNTEI
+516 KFKDIPLIKADNREI
-531 TEKETKVKLENLE
+531 TENEIKIKAENLE
-544 IDGRTYIFY
+544 IDSRTYIFY
-553 DRTEIN
+553 GRTEIN
-559 IKIEKRGR
+559 IKIEKRGS
-567 YYFVKVWKE
+567 YYFIKVWKE

>member
-37 LIEDDNIVFEN
+37 LIEDDNIIFEN
-48 YEKVQD
+48 YEKVQN

-59 KFYEN
+59 KFYKN

-70 AYMSNGTEYYDDM
+70 AYMSDGTEYYSDM

-97 EYFYNKEIGNYGDI
+97 EYFYNKESGNYGDI
-111 YGTEIEIPLI
+111 YGTEIEIPLM

-132 IKEKVLKPVLETLE
+132 IKEKVLKSVLETLE

-158 SSEFRFSKGADLAE
+158 SSEFGFSKGADLAE
-172 AIKIFFLKGIISE
+172 AIKVFFLKGIISE

-192 ALNTISDVWEY
+192 ALNTLSDVWEY

-219 SFISRSISDA
+219 SFISRSAADA

-235 IIHNAAEIFYLIKGT
+235 IIHNAAEIFYLVKGT
-250 KYEKYVKGLTN
+250 KYEKYIKGLTN
-261 FYEIIFKAFEPFFFN
+261 FYEILFKSFEPFFFN
-276 GSFSDIA
+276 GSFSDVA
-283 ASRKFSSY
+283 VSRKFSSY
-291 ETGHKILNSI
+291 ETGHRILNSM
-301 LLSGLSAPKE
+301 LLAGLSAPKE
-311 YQEKIWKIVKREI
+311 YQEKIWKTVKREI

-383 MHSSKTGNYENI
+383 MHSSKTGNYENV
-395 NGYNGKNWFTGDGA
+395 NGDNRKNWFTGDGA

-421 NYWENIDPYFIPGT
+421 NYWENINPYYIPGT

-440 NMENIDAE
+440 DMENVDAE
-448 RNFRTKFAERNMAG
+448 RNFRTKFTERNMTG
-462 ALKWHY
+462 SLKWHY

-531 TEKETKVKLENLE
+531 TEKEIKIKAENLE

-553 DRTEIN
+553 GRTEIN
-559 IKIEKRGR
+559 IKIEKRGK

-582 NSSLVWAVV
+582 NSSLIWAVV
-591 MKNNVVISDLREKF
+591 MKNNAVISDLREKF
-605 IVTITEDKHILKGE
+605 TVTITEDKHILKGE

>member
-1 MIEKITVLDRRRE
+1 MIEKITILDRRRE
-14 YLAGTGFTP
+14 YLAGNGFTP

-54 IEKVK
+54 VEKVK

-70 AYMSNGTEYYDDM
+70 AYMSNGTEYYSDM
-83 DILKLIEER
+83 DLLKLIEER

-111 YGTEIEIPLI
+111 YGTEIEIPLMI
-121 ITDILI
+121 IDILI

-132 IKEKVLKPVLETLE
+132 IKEKVLKAVLETLE

-158 SSEFRFSKGADLAE
+158 SSEFGFSKGANLAE
-172 AIKIFFLKGIISE
+172 AIKVFFLKGIISE

-219 SFISRSISDA
+219 SFISRSIADA

-235 IIHNAAEIFYLIKGT
+235 IIRNAAEIFYLIKGT

-261 FYEIIFKAFEPFFFN
+261 FYEILFKSFEPFFFN

-283 ASRKFSSY
+283 VSRKSSSY
-291 ETGHKILNSI
+291 ETGHRILNSM
-301 LLSGLSAPKE
+301 LLAGISAPKE
-311 YQEKIWKIVKREI
+311 YQEKIWKTVKREI

-383 MHSSKTGNYENI
+383 MHSSKTGNYENV
-395 NGYNGKNWFTGDGA
+395 NGYNRKNWFTGDGA
-409 YFLYDEDYEQYE
+409 YFLYEEDYEQYE

-440 NMENIDAE
+440 DMENLDAE

-516 KFKDIPLIKADNTEI
+516 KFKDIPLIKADNIEI
-531 TEKETKVKLENLE
+531 TEEETKVKLENLE

-553 DRTEIN
+553 GRTEIN
-559 IKIEKRGR
+559 IKIEKRGS

-591 MKNNVVISDLREKF
+591 MKNNAVISDLREKF
-605 IVTITEDKHILKGE
+605 IPTITEDKHILKGE

-635 FCVIY
+635 FCIIY

>member
-37 LIEDDNIVFEN
+37 LIEDDNIIFEN
-48 YEKVQD
+48 YEKVQN

-70 AYMSNGTEYYDDM
+70 AYMSDGTEYYSDM

-97 EYFYNKEIGNYGDI
+97 EYFYNKESGNYGDI
-111 YGTEIEIPLI
+111 YGTEIEIPLM

-158 SSEFRFSKGADLAE
+158 SSEFGFSKGADLAE
-172 AIKIFFLKGIISE
+172 AIKVFFLKGIISE

-192 ALNTISDVWEY
+192 ALNTLSDVWEY

-219 SFISRSISDA
+219 SFISRSAADA

-235 IIHNAAEIFYLIKGT
+235 IIHNAAEIFYLVKGT
-250 KYEKYVKGLTN
+250 KYEKYIKGLTN
-261 FYEIIFKAFEPFFFN
+261 FYEIIFKSFEPFFFN
-276 GSFSDIA
+276 GSFSDVA
-283 ASRKFSSY
+283 VSRKFSSY
-291 ETGHKILNSI
+291 ETGHRILNSM
-301 LLSGLSAPKE
+301 LLAGLSAPKE
-311 YQEKIWKIVKREI
+311 YQEKIWKTVKREI

-383 MHSSKTGNYENI
+383 MHSSKTGNYENV
-395 NGYNGKNWFTGDGA
+395 NGDNKKNWFTGDGA

-421 NYWENIDPYFIPGT
+421 NYWENIDSYFIPGT

-440 NMENIDAE
+440 DMENVDAE
-448 RNFRTKFAERNMAG
+448 RNFRTKFTERNMAG

-553 DRTEIN
+553 GRTEIN
-559 IKIEKRGR
+559 IKIEKRGK

-591 MKNNVVISDLREKF
+591 MKNNAVICDLREKF
-605 IVTITEDKHILKGE
+605 TVTITEDKHILKGE

>member
-37 LIEDDNIVFEN
+37 LIEDDNIIFEN
-48 YEKVQD
+48 YEKVQN

-59 KFYEN
+59 KFYKN

-70 AYMSNGTEYYDDM
+70 AYMSNGTEYYSDM

-97 EYFYNKEIGNYGDI
+97 EYFYNKESGNYGDI
-111 YGTEIEIPLI
+111 YGTEIEIPLM

-158 SSEFRFSKGADLAE
+158 SSEFGFSKGADLAE
-172 AIKIFFLKGIISE
+172 AIKVFFLKGIISE

-192 ALNTISDVWEY
+192 ALNTLSDVWEY

-219 SFISRSISDA
+219 SFISRSAADA

-235 IIHNAAEIFYLIKGT
+235 IIHNAAEIFYLVKGT
-250 KYEKYVKGLTN
+250 KYEKYIKGLTN
-261 FYEIIFKAFEPFFFN
+261 FYEIIFKSFEPFFFN
-276 GSFSDIA
+276 GSFSDVA
-283 ASRKFSSY
+283 VSRKFSSY
-291 ETGHKILNSI
+291 ETGHRILNSM
-301 LLSGLSAPKE
+301 LLAGLSAPKE
-311 YQEKIWKIVKREI
+311 YQEKIWKTVKREI

-383 MHSSKTGNYENI
+383 MHSSKTGNYENV
-395 NGYNGKNWFTGDGA
+395 NGDNKKNWFTGDGA
-409 YFLYDEDYEQYE
+409 YLLYDEDYEQYE
-421 NYWENIDPYFIPGT
+421 NYWENIDPYYIPGT

-440 NMENIDAE
+440 DMENVDAE
-448 RNFRTKFAERNMAG
+448 RNFRTKFTERNMAG

-516 KFKDIPLIKADNTEI
+516 KFKDIPLIKADNTEV

-553 DRTEIN
+553 GRTEIN
-559 IKIEKRGR
+559 IKIEKRGS

-591 MKNNVVISDLREKF
+591 MKNNAVISDLREKF
-605 IVTITEDKHILKGE
+605 TVTITEDKHILKGE

>member
-37 LIEDDNIVFEN
+37 LIEDDNIIFEN
-48 YEKVQD
+48 YEKVKD

-70 AYMSNGTEYYDDM
+70 ACMSNGTEYYKDM

-111 YGTEIEIPLI
+111 YGTEIEIPLM

-158 SSEFRFSKGADLAE
+158 SSEFGFSKGADLAE
-172 AIKIFFLKGIISE
+172 AIKVFFLKGIISE

-192 ALNTISDVWEY
+192 ALNTLSDVWEY

-219 SFISRSISDA
+219 SFISRSAADA

-235 IIHNAAEIFYLIKGT
+235 IIHNAAEIFYLVKGT
-250 KYEKYVKGLTN
+250 KYEKYIKGLTN
-261 FYEIIFKAFEPFFFN
+261 FYEILFKSFEPFFFN
-276 GSFSDIA
+276 GSFSDVA
-283 ASRKFSSY
+283 VSRKFSSY
-291 ETGHKILNSI
+291 ETGHRILNSM
-301 LLSGLSAPKE
+301 LLAGLSAPKE
-311 YQEKIWKIVKREI
+311 YQEKIWKTVKREI

-383 MHSSKTGNYENI
+383 MHSSKTGNYENV
-395 NGYNGKNWFTGDGA
+395 NGDNRKNWFTGDGA

-421 NYWENIDPYFIPGT
+421 NYWENINPYYIPGT

-440 NMENIDAE
+440 DMENVDAE
-448 RNFRTKFAERNMAG
+448 RNFRTKFTERNMTG
-462 ALKWHY
+462 SLKWHY

-516 KFKDIPLIKADNTEI
+516 KFKDIPLIKADNTEV
-531 TEKETKVKLENLE
+531 TEKEIKIKAENLE

-553 DRTEIN
+553 GRTEIN
-559 IKIEKRGR
+559 IKIEKRGK

-582 NSSLVWAVV
+582 NSSLIWAVV
-591 MKNNVVISDLREKF
+591 MKNNAVISDLREKF
-605 IVTITEDKHILKGE
+605 TVTITEDKHILKGE

>member
-1 MIEKITVLDRRRE
+1 MIEKITILDRRRE
-14 YLAGTGFTP
+14 YLAGNGFTP

-54 IEKVK
+54 VEKVK

-70 AYMSNGTEYYDDM
+70 AYMSNGTEYYSDM
-83 DILKLIEER
+83 DLLKLIEER

-111 YGTEIEIPLI
+111 YGTEIEIPLMI
-121 ITDILI
+121 IDILI

-132 IKEKVLKPVLETLE
+132 IKEKVLKAVLETLE

-158 SSEFRFSKGADLAE
+158 SSEFGFSKGANLAE
-172 AIKIFFLKGIISE
+172 AIKVFFLKGIISE

-219 SFISRSISDA
+219 SFISRSIADA

-235 IIHNAAEIFYLIKGT
+235 IIRNAAEIFYLIKGT

-261 FYEIIFKAFEPFFFN
+261 FYEILFKSFEPFFFN

-283 ASRKFSSY
+283 VSRKSSSY
-291 ETGHKILNSI
+291 ETGHRILNSM
-301 LLSGLSAPKE
+301 LLAGISAPKE

-366 NMDRVIK
+366 NMDRIIK
-373 RNKNY
+373 KNKNY

-383 MHSSKTGNYENI
+383 MHSSKTGNYENV
-395 NGYNGKNWFTGDGA
+395 NGYNRKNWFTGDGA
-409 YFLYDEDYEQYE
+409 YFLYEEDYEQYE
-421 NYWENIDPYFIPGT
+421 NYWENIDSYFIPGT

-440 NMENIDAE
+440 DMENIDAE
-448 RNFRTKFAERNMAG
+448 RNFRTKFAEKNMAG

-506 GEVYTTILNR
+506 GKVYTTILNR

-553 DRTEIN
+553 GRTEIN
-559 IKIEKRGR
+559 IKIEKRGS

-591 MKNNVVISDLREKF
+591 MKNNAVISDLREKF
-605 IVTITEDKHILKGE
+605 IPTITEDKHILKGE

-635 FCVIY
+635 FCIIY

>member
-1 MIEKITVLDRRRE
+1 MIEKITILDRRRE
-14 YLAGTGFTP
+14 YLAGNGFTP

-54 IEKVK
+54 VEKVK

-70 AYMSNGTEYYDDM
+70 AYMSNGTEYYSDM
-83 DILKLIEER
+83 DLLKLIEER

-111 YGTEIEIPLI
+111 YGTEIEIPLM

-132 IKEKVLKPVLETLE
+132 IKEKVLKAVLETLE

-158 SSEFRFSKGADLAE
+158 SSEFGFSKGANLAE
-172 AIKIFFLKGIISE
+172 AIKVFFLKGIISE

-219 SFISRSISDA
+219 SFISRSIADA

-235 IIHNAAEIFYLIKGT
+235 IIRNAAEIFYLIKGT

-261 FYEIIFKAFEPFFFN
+261 FYEILFKSFEPFFFN

-283 ASRKFSSY
+283 VSRKSSSY
-291 ETGHKILNSI
+291 ETGHRILNSM
-301 LLSGLSAPKE
+301 LLASLSAPKE

-351 DLETE
+351 DLEIE

-383 MHSSKTGNYENI
+383 MHSSKTGNYENV

-448 RNFRTKFAERNMAG
+448 RNFRTKFAEKNMAG

-553 DRTEIN
+553 GRTEIN
-559 IKIEKRGR
+559 IKIEKRGS

>member
-37 LIEDDNIVFEN
+37 LIEDDNIIFEN
-48 YEKVQD
+48 YEKVQN

-70 AYMSNGTEYYDDM
+70 AYMSDGTEYYSDM

-97 EYFYNKEIGNYGDI
+97 EYFYNKESGNYGDI
-111 YGTEIEIPLI
+111 YGTEIEIPLM

-158 SSEFRFSKGADLAE
+158 SSEFGFSKGADLAE
-172 AIKIFFLKGIISE
+172 AIKVFFLKGIISE

-192 ALNTISDVWEY
+192 ALNTLSDVWEY

-219 SFISRSISDA
+219 SFISRSAADA

-235 IIHNAAEIFYLIKGT
+235 IIHNAAEIFYLVKGT
-250 KYEKYVKGLTN
+250 KYEKYIKGITN
-261 FYEIIFKAFEPFFFN
+261 FYEIIFKSFEPFFFN
-276 GSFSDIA
+276 GSFSDVA
-283 ASRKFSSY
+283 VSRKFSSY
-291 ETGHKILNSI
+291 ETGHRILNSM
-301 LLSGLSAPKE
+301 LLAGLSAPKE
-311 YQEKIWKIVKREI
+311 YQEKIWKTVKREI

-383 MHSSKTGNYENI
+383 MHSSKTGNYENV
-395 NGYNGKNWFTGDGA
+395 NGDNRKNWFTGDGA

-421 NYWENIDPYFIPGT
+421 NYWENIDPYYIAGT

-440 NMENIDAE
+440 DMENVDAE
-448 RNFRTKFAERNMAG
+448 RNFRTKFAERNMTG

-468 YGAAGMDFVNWNEKL
+468 YGAAGMDFVNWSEKL

-516 KFKDIPLIKADNTEI
+516 KFKDIPLIKADNREI
-531 TEKETKVKLENLE
+531 TENEIKIKAENLE
-544 IDGRTYIFY
+544 IDSRTYIFY
-553 DRTEIN
+553 GRTEIN
-559 IKIEKRGR
+559 IKIEKRGK

-591 MKNNVVISDLREKF
+591 MKNNAVICDLREKF
-605 IVTITEDKHILKGE
+605 TVTITEDKHILKGE

>member
-70 AYMSNGTEYYDDM
+70 AYISNGTEYYDDM

-192 ALNTISDVWEY
+192 ALNTLSDVWEY

-219 SFISRSISDA
+219 SFISRSIADA

-235 IIHNAAEIFYLIKGT
+235 IIHNSAEIFYLIKGT

-383 MHSSKTGNYENI
+383 MHSSKTGNYENV

-440 NMENIDAE
+440 NMENVDAE

-553 DRTEIN
+553 GRTEIN

-582 NSSLVWAVV
+582 NSSFVWAVV

>member
-37 LIEDDNIVFEN
+37 LIEDDNIIFEN
-48 YEKVQD
+48 YEKVQN

-70 AYMSNGTEYYDDM
+70 ACMSNGTEYYSDM

-97 EYFYNKEIGNYGDI
+97 EYFYNKESGNYGDI
-111 YGTEIEIPLI
+111 YGTEIEIPLM

-158 SSEFRFSKGADLAE
+158 SSEFGFSKGADLAE
-172 AIKIFFLKGIISE
+172 AIKVFFLKGIISE

-192 ALNTISDVWEY
+192 ALNTLSDVWEY

-219 SFISRSISDA
+219 SFISRSAADT

-235 IIHNAAEIFYLIKGT
+235 IIHNAAEIFYLVKGT
-250 KYEKYVKGLTN
+250 KYEKYIKGLTN
-261 FYEIIFKAFEPFFFN
+261 FYEILFKSFEPFFFN
-276 GSFSDIA
+276 GSFSDVA
-283 ASRKFSSY
+283 VSRKFSSY
-291 ETGHKILNSI
+291 ETGHRILNSM
-301 LLSGLSAPKE
+301 LLAGLSAPKE
-311 YQEKIWKIVKREI
+311 YQEKIWKTVKREI

-383 MHSSKTGNYENI
+383 MHSSKTGNYENV
-395 NGYNGKNWFTGDGA
+395 NGDNRKNWFTGDGA

-421 NYWENIDPYFIPGT
+421 NYWENIDPYYIPGT

-440 NMENIDAE
+440 DMENVDAE
-448 RNFRTKFAERNMAG
+448 RNFRTKFTERNMTG
-462 ALKWHY
+462 SLKWHY

-516 KFKDIPLIKADNTEI
+516 KFKDIPLIKADSREI
-531 TEKETKVKLENLE
+531 TENEIKIKAENLE

-553 DRTEIN
+553 GRTEIN
-559 IKIEKRGR
+559 IKIEKRGK

-591 MKNNVVISDLREKF
+591 MKNNAVISDLREKF
-605 IVTITEDKHILKGE
+605 TVTITEDKHILKGE

-645 RESRMYIKNY
+645 RESRMYIKNF